1 MPAFM
6 KSFDSYKIYHYGG
19 PQPFEGYM
27 EAVWIPC
34 FSGGRQVG
42 SLCFMIEPAR
52 IQENRII
59 NDQITLFYDIGR
71 FIEIVNTLRYEAPLF
86 LMINTDTK
94 EGALVTR
101 DLERVGEEES
111 AR

>member
-42 SLCFMIEPAR
+42 SLCFMIEPTR